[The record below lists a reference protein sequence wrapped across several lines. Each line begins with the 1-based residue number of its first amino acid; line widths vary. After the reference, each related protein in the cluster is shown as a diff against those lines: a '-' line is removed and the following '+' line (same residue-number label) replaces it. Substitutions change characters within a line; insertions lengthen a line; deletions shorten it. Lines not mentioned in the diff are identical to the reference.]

1 MRHVYLRNDASAD
14 HYAVGLNSQP
24 GTVLA
29 QLQAQGEQ
37 VRVVLTPEQARDFA
51 RRLLLAADK
60 APQPAWKR
68 YGIAVGQVYVPADGS
83 SNRLTVRDVEAY
95 ADCDDVVVFD
105 EVQGTERRIDA
116 FKLAMVRY
124 SLLSEQA

>member
-1 MRHVYLRNDASAD
+1 MKHVYLRNDTSGD
-14 HYAVGLNSQP
+14 HYAVSVNSQAR
-24 GTVLA
+24 TVLA

-37 VRVVLTPEQARDFA
+37 VRVALTAEQARDFA
-51 RRLLLAADK
+51 QRLIEAADQ

-68 YGIAVGQVYVPADGS
+68 HGIAVGQVYVPADGS
-83 SNRLTVRDVEAY
+83 PNRLTVRDVTTH

-116 FKLAMVRY
+116 FKLAKVRY
-124 SLLSEQA
+124 SLLPEQA